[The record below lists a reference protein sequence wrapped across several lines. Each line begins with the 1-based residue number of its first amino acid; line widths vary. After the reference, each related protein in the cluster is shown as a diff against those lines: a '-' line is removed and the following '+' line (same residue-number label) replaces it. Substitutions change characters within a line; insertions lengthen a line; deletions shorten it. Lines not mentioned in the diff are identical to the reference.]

1 MGSTKITA
9 GNRHRHYEMIV
20 AKAANMELVVFQVD
34 PNGKNKAWSEYYCE
48 EDGDFPMFYKNCNYF
63 LCLPQH
69 KEACLHW
76 LNGSDLIQDSQ
87 YVDGKYSDVEAS
99 LNPSFDTHGDLFMT
113 TERNIRIKPE
123 KEKRWILV
131 NAIDNFQP
139 RMFDD
144 EGDANHMLQGSHP
157 NWSKHEIEV
166 EVAG

>member
-1 MGSTKITA
+1 MKHAYAELFTA
-9 GNRHRHYEMIV
+9 KLNDTSLVLFEKHEEWKEWREV
-20 AKAANMELVVFQVD
+20 AKSDLVFAVGGNFD
-34 PNGKNKAWSEYYCE
+34 
-48 EDGDFPMFYKNCNYF
+48 YF

-69 KEACLHW
+69 KEDCLHW

-166 EVAG
+166 EVTG